1 MDMTLAGILAAL
13 SGSVIGASTP
23 VLSNFVLQRS
33 VAQRELTTREI
44 AQREELYSEFIH
56 QGTGCYAKVLSRNLE
71 NIDELVAIYA
81 LVNRIRLF
89 ASTSVLEAAEAFVEN
104 LMTKI
109 GEKNKSIEEIRFAV
123 LEQHADP
130 LNDFALKCRLEL
142 REVYAHSSWRRSY

>member
-1 MDMTLAGILAAL
+1 MDTTLAGILAAL

-44 AQREELYSEFIH
+44 AQREELYSEFIR
-56 QGTGCYAKVLSRNLE
+56 QGMGCYAKVISRNLE
-71 NIDELVAIYA
+71 SIDDLVAIYA

-89 ASTSVLEAAEAFVEN
+89 ASNSVLEAAEAFVEK
-104 LMTKI
+104 LVAKL

-142 REVYAHSSWRRSY
+142 REVYAHTSWRRSY